1 MDNENALEAWA
12 QSLVGRDWEIYWE
25 NNHTSRDESVE
36 GENKRMLESVSE
48 GAESERAENEATRE
62 ANEEEETDEEDWYD
76 GHVEEIECK
85 KDDGPYSF
93 RVRFVGDDT
102 IYTMVLTPRIVR
114 PSARAW
120 IKRSKA
126 LLEPSKKSRPDWE
139 KSLPP
144 DTRSIS
150 DAEQLVQL
158 ESQHVDLDFLKMRG
172 ESPKHEFRYSDGK
185 SQGIPDMK
193 ELNQIQRLATLLSAQ
208 LYLRT
213 KLAPIVD
220 HRGGP
225 SEAYVD
231 HLLQCLKCLDEASQ
245 WYIECCRLHQKVFF
259 DNRSPPDDSALV
271 SGRLD
276 EDYAVRE
283 GLQEGRRVI
292 TRLLRVDTSLAGS
305 KRRRPAEPST
315 GGTRK
320 TKRRRRNKSL
330 LDFIKESERGSKTP
344 RPEDDEFLSSQAVMN
359 FVDQV
364 HCNDSRWYTRHFGK
378 MMQSV
383 SLNIVEPLLTW
394 RCKVETVLG
403 DRPEAE
409 VDGEET
415 DGETSEEYSEEEGN
429 KRTGRDRPD
438 QRYYAFDEIK
448 SYEES
453 GNHDPIL
460 RNFDLSRLQDRL
472 GSKLSDIQAFERS
485 CWSSVSQVFSTP
497 VEEITCK
504 QNDSVYSELE
514 RLQASAVT
522 PISSLHNVSPL
533 GNSSSVLCRKILRD
547 ALTLRTWY
555 LDLHRVESSR
565 ERLVFIDKMAT
576 RASEL
581 PRLPH
586 CEYSA
591 SLDGL
596 FDEAVTRLRKISQ
609 GYFDHLTRFNK
620 YRSILLSRSDPSNDE
635 GVDFTTVD
643 GVSLVLHAL
652 GRIQVLSIAEEMLSV
667 RFDVLQWKRDAD
679 TKLGQ
684 SKISFDELVVL
695 KKKLDQIQTGCS
707 ETRSRILVSIET
719 NDKVNTEIRSFAEA
733 DVTAFCS
740 STMSLVN
747 SKHAL
752 SCTWKERADSIVCA
766 INQHSRQQSNV
777 QKSLPMVDLKRVHG
791 LMRDYQD
798 SGIFLPDDLSFLNN
812 VYEAATKWS
821 QELTTSLMD
830 EGMPFAELL
839 SRLQASKIHRP
850 KGIIVNPARHVVDSL
865 VDVLVWHQ
873 QAIETMKQSNGKHTE
888 GTKDSVDAHVHTSRS
903 LYALV
908 GEGSEILE
916 AFGTKGAIDFVLN
929 SVAVQNLMHK
939 QLDSRR
945 PMRVIPC
952 TKLECNPLGRSVID
966 RIIRKDAEV
975 GSPLRYLSLILWQA
989 SVADFVERYR
999 INKGTKDSFTLQ
1011 SAKDLANKRPWP
1023 ETPGGCDETLDGGVC
1038 KTSPETTLMELIAS
1052 GRSNEAEALR
1062 LLGSSKEVLR
1072 GLGRRVDAIQH
1083 YVSNVKD
1090 LQNRFRAPF
1099 LVNGS
1104 GLALSKTLE
1113 QQLDQLSKVLSWL
1126 VRAFPY
1132 PFLYQAGCEVT
1143 QESRIPWDVLVCL
1156 NERKP
1161 VGLENMGDCAGIA
1174 LRVSETFD
1182 AAAAWQTEISKFT
1195 MLSFRGGKRRGEES
1209 ECGAQPTVDVEQVR
1223 RLVRDPVLRK
1233 VAMPRESAVS
1243 EILQSA
1249 KTFGRHLHTFLGKD
1263 FDGNGGDTWQDRAP
1277 YPDNRSLLGRSGE
1290 FLLYRLTGSPLYT
1303 SLLSNMEH
1311 ISSIGEDCFA
1321 DTPEKVAFEWIR
1333 HAVAWI
1339 DSIRAAVKSQAYTAG
1354 AGIERLVIDET
1365 DARTILDNGKSFF
1378 LDIPEDLKKT
1388 LSTHRIFMSTNK
1400 IAEKLT
1406 VVFKKGG
1413 AHHSVGGTAVKWCP
1427 IIFDSLKEDVARLDL
1442 WKAQVQTLLL
1452 RFQAVVKD
1460 GNSTFTKNKLDGVSL
1475 TSFHEELVML
1485 WEEGIE
1491 SLVIAPSKDI
1501 FDMMNELHKELQ
1513 MRLQDIL
1520 REKSLI
1526 LLNDRIARRRFEDIE
1541 LFVIDR
1547 FDLLDALLARS
1558 CMKCEHSDQVDEM
1571 PICDAKPSGDN
1582 FRHLCRASIED
1593 ALQSA
1598 AQMMRFEQADLAT
1611 PALTHYSMKAG
1622 EIEQE
1627 MQDRFQAGTDAT
1639 MMSFNY
1645 KEKARTLSWVLGDC
1659 VNPKLCVQVLLGEID
1674 AAALVSM
1681 QDMEL
1686 LGDWKSLPDTGIA
1699 AVEKMELPDFDG
1711 QRGLHGSSSTDS
1723 DEELVMKTF
1732 PEDKVNP
1739 PGAESAAQCAPEH
1752 TLESSEFFTKLDSTE
1767 PACSL
1772 GMSERPGAPSS
1783 LAANATASA
1792 SVSRPVKRPHT
1803 PPSLVATL
1811 ASGGSLK
1818 GSHTSKAS
1826 ASTRNPS
1833 RRNKYL
1839 LNSSGH
1845 DIFLLTVSKALIK
1858 FRTRFLPENNPPV
1871 ALNGVLPENLS
1882 EKGRLRIEEFAKF
1895 LSGKLKGGK
1904 WSAAC
1909 LRLSLCSSDED
1920 VKKHKKFYKE
1930 YESMKR
1936 ITMFAVSENSKL
1948 FLVTPK
1954 FHRVAAKALGSSLS
1968 VETSTYAVALIRV
1981 SADC

>member
-1 MDNENALEAWA
+1 MNNDNSLEAWA
-12 QSLVGRDWEIYWE
+12 KSLVGRDWEIYWE
-25 NNHTSRDESVE
+25 NNHTSLDESAE
-36 GENKRMLESVSE
+36 SENKRMLESVSE
-48 GAESERAENEATRE
+48 GAE
-62 ANEEEETDEEDWYD
+62 NEEEAESAFTRESNKEEDTDEEDWYD
-76 GHVEEIECK
+76 GHVEEIESR
-85 KDDGPYSF
+85 KDDGSYSF

-102 IYTMVLTPRIVR
+102 LYNMVLVPRIVR

-126 LLEPSKKSRPDWE
+126 LLEPSKKSRSDWE

-144 DTRSIS
+144 DTRTTS
-150 DAEQLVQL
+150 DAEQLAKL
-158 ESQHVDLDFLKMRG
+158 ESQYVDFDFLMRG
-172 ESPKHEFRYSDGK
+172 ESSKDAIGYSDGEA
-185 SQGIPDMK
+185 QGMPAAGD
-193 ELNQIQRLATLLSAQ
+193 LNQIQRLATLLSAQ

-213 KLAPIVD
+213 KLAPIAE
-220 HRGGP
+220 HTGGP

-231 HLLQCLKCLDEASQ
+231 HLLQCLECLDEASQ
-245 WYIECCRLHQKVFF
+245 WYVKCCRLHQKVFF
-259 DNRSPPDDSALV
+259 DNQSPPDDSALV
-271 SGRLD
+271 SARLD
-276 EDYAVRE
+276 EDYAIRE

-305 KRRRPAEPST
+305 KRRRPAEAST

-344 RPEDDEFLSSQAVMN
+344 RPEDDEFLSSEAVTN
-359 FVDQV
+359 FADQV
-364 HCNDSRWYTRHFGK
+364 NCNDSRWYTKYFGK

-383 SLNIVEPLLTW
+383 SLNIVEPLLIW

-409 VDGEET
+409 VDGEQT
-415 DGETSEEYSEEEGN
+415 DGETSEEDSEEEGN
-429 KRTGRDRPD
+429 ERTGSHQPE
-438 QRYYAFDEIK
+438 QRFYAFGEIK
-448 SYEES
+448 SFEES

-472 GSKLSDIQAFERS
+472 GLKLTDIQAFERS
-485 CWSSVSQVFSTP
+485 CWSSMSQVFSTP
-497 VEEITCK
+497 LKGIACK
-504 QNDSVYSELE
+504 ENDSIYSELE

-522 PISSLHNVSPL
+522 ATSSLNNVSPL
-533 GNSSSVLCRKILRD
+533 GSSSSVLCRKNLDD
-547 ALTLRTWY
+547 ALTLRSWY

-586 CEYSA
+586 CEFSA

-620 YRSILLSRSDPSNDE
+620 FRSMLLSRSDLSNDE
-635 GVDFTTVD
+635 GVDFRTID
-643 GVSLVLHAL
+643 GVSVALHAL
-652 GRIQVLSIAEEMLSV
+652 GEIQVLSIAEEMLSV
-667 RFDVLQWKRDAD
+667 RLDVLRWKKDAD
-679 TKLGQ
+679 AKLAQ
-684 SKISFDELVVL
+684 PKVSFDELVAL
-695 KKKLDQIQTGCS
+695 KKKLDQIQKGCS

-733 DVTAFCS
+733 DVTAFCG

-747 SKHAL
+747 SKYVM

-766 INQHSRQQSNV
+766 INQHSQQQSNV
-777 QKSLPMVDLKRVHG
+777 QKLLPMVDLKRVNG

-821 QELTTSLMD
+821 QELTAFLMD
-830 EGMPFAELL
+830 EGMPFADLL

-850 KGIIVNPARHVVDSL
+850 KGIIVDPARHVVDSM
-865 VDVLVWHQ
+865 VDVLAWHQ
-873 QAIETMKQSNGKHTE
+873 QSVETMKQSNGKHVE
-888 GTKDSVDAHVHTSRS
+888 GNKDLAHAPRRTSRCV
-903 LYALV
+903 YTLV

-916 AFGTKGAIDFVLN
+916 AFGTKGATDFVVN
-929 SVAVQNLMHK
+929 SVAAQNLMYK
-939 QLDSRR
+939 QLESRR
-945 PMRVIPC
+945 PMRVIAR
-952 TKLECNPLGRSVID
+952 TKLESNPLGRSLID
-966 RIIRKDAEV
+966 RIIQKDVDE

-989 SVADFVERYR
+989 AVADFVEKYG
-999 INKGTKDSFTLQ
+999 IKKGTKDSLTLE
-1011 SAKDLANKRPWP
+1011 SAKDLASKRPWQ
-1023 ETPGGCDETLDGGVC
+1023 ETPGDCNGALC
-1038 KTSPETTLMELIAS
+1038 KTSPEITFMELIAS
-1052 GRSNEAEALR
+1052 GQCNEAEALR
-1062 LLGSSKEVLR
+1062 LLGSSKEMFR
-1072 GLGRRVDAIQH
+1072 GLGRRIDAMQK
-1083 YVSNVKD
+1083 YFADVKD

-1099 LVNGS
+1099 AVNGS

-1113 QQLDQLSKVLSWL
+1113 QQLDQLSKVLGWL
-1126 VRAFPY
+1126 VRTFPY

-1143 QESRIPWDVLVCL
+1143 QESRIPWDVLVGL

-1174 LRVSETFD
+1174 LRVSEAFD
-1182 AAAAWQTEISKFT
+1182 AAAAWQTEISKLT
-1195 MLSFRGGKRRGEES
+1195 MLSFRGAKRRGEES
-1209 ECGAQPTVDVEQVR
+1209 ECGAHPTVDVEHVR

-1249 KTFGRHLHTFLGKD
+1249 KTFERHLHCFLGKD
-1263 FDGNGGDTWQDRAP
+1263 FNGKGGDTWQDRAP
-1277 YPDNRSLLGRSGE
+1277 YPDTQSLLGRSGE

-1303 SLLSNMEH
+1303 SLLSKMEH

-1339 DSIRAAVKSQAYTAG
+1339 DSVRAAVKSQANTAG
-1354 AGIERLVIDET
+1354 AEMARLVIDES
-1365 DARTILDNGKSFF
+1365 DARKILDNGKNFF

-1388 LSTHRIFMSTNK
+1388 LSTHRIFMSTNRV
-1400 IAEKLT
+1400 AEKLK

-1427 IIFDSLKEDVARLDL
+1427 IIFDSLKEDVVRLDL
-1442 WKAQVQTLLL
+1442 WKAQVQTLRL
-1452 RFQAVVKD
+1452 RFQAFSKERD
-1460 GNSTFTKNKLDGVSL
+1460 NGLAKNELDVLSL
-1475 TSFHEELVML
+1475 THFYEELVML
-1485 WEEGIE
+1485 WEERIE
-1491 SLVIAPSKDI
+1491 SLVIAPSKDVL
-1501 FDMMNELHKELQ
+1501 DAMNDLHKELQ

-1520 REKSLI
+1520 KERSLV
-1526 LLNDRIARRRFEDIE
+1526 LLNQQIANRRFQDIE
-1541 LFVIDR
+1541 LFAHDR
-1547 FDLLDALLARS
+1547 VDLLDALLARS
-1558 CMKCEHSDQVDEM
+1558 CIEFECSDQVDKM
-1571 PICDAKPSGDN
+1571 PSCDTMPSDDH
-1582 FRHLCRASIED
+1582 FRNLCRASIEE

-1598 AQMMRFEQADLAT
+1598 VQMMGLDQADPTL
-1611 PALTHYSMKAG
+1611 PVVTHYSVKAA

-1627 MQDRFQAGTDAT
+1627 MQARFQAGTDTAIT
-1639 MMSFNY
+1639 SFNY
-1645 KEKARTLSWVLGDC
+1645 KEKERTLSWVLGDC
-1659 VNPKLCVQVLLGEID
+1659 VNPKLCVKVLLGEID

-1681 QDMEL
+1681 HDMEL
-1686 LGDWKSLPDTGIA
+1686 LGDWKSLPDMGSA
-1699 AVEKMELPDFDG
+1699 KMEKMELPEFAV
-1711 QRGLHGSSSTDS
+1711 QRGLHGTNGTDS
-1723 DEELVMKTF
+1723 DNKLEMKTIV
-1732 PEDKVNP
+1732 EDDINS
-1739 PGAESAAQCAPEH
+1739 PGGESASHDLPEH
-1752 TLESSEFFTKLDSTE
+1752 TVESAELSAKQDSKN
-1767 PACSL
+1767 PVLSL
-1772 GMSERPGAPSS
+1772 AMPEDLGAPPS
-1783 LAANATASA
+1783 LAANATASGLA
-1792 SVSRPVKRPHT
+1792 SRPVKRPHA
-1803 PPSLVATL
+1803 PPSLAASL
-1811 ASGGSLK
+1811 AHGGLLK
-1818 GSHTSKAS
+1818 RTNAS
-1826 ASTRNPS
+1826 RAYSSTKNPC

-1845 DIFLLTVSKALIK
+1845 DIFLLAVSKALIQ
-1858 FRTRFLPENNPPV
+1858 FRARFLPENDPQGV
-1871 ALNGVLPENLS
+1871 LNGVLPENLS
-1882 EKGRLRIEEFAKF
+1882 EKGRLRIEEFTKF

-1904 WSAAC
+1904 WSATR
-1909 LRLSLCSSDED
+1909 LRMSLFSSDED
-1920 VKKHKKFYKE
+1920 AKKHKKFYKE
-1930 YESMKR
+1930 YESMRR

-1968 VETSTYAVALIRV
+1968 AETSTYAIALTRV